1 MFQGKGSS
9 CTRDAELGVSVPCN
23 NTRLAVLSEPT
34 SVDSRPRMSATVTLS
49 LLAQPCECH
58 HVPRPTSLAR
68 THTGAGSAGGMETVV
83 QPLRPLP
90 VDRPAGRRG
99 SKDRVNARGSRAERS
114 TPGPA
119 SATCWT
125 LAKAKRAQAAATLLP
140 GSPWHVTCCTSGVKN
155 APGRAKRVPGLN
167 MLNFSMSPEYFAPD
181 RIFKVRVAQ
190 TAWRDPFA
198 ENS

>member
-9 CTRDAELGVSVPCN
+9 CTRDAELGVGVPCN
-23 NTRLAVLSEPT
+23 STRLAVLSEPT

-68 THTGAGSAGGMETVV
+68 THTGAGSAGGMEIVV

-99 SKDRVNARGSRAERS
+99 SGGQDQCPGEQSGAEPQARQVRAVGRS
-114 TPGPA
+114 PKQSEP
-119 SATCWT
+119 
-125 LAKAKRAQAAATLLP
+125 KP
-140 GSPWHVTCCTSGVKN
+140 PPHCC
-155 APGRAKRVPGLN
+155 PGRRG
-167 MLNFSMSPEYFAPD
+167 
-181 RIFKVRVAQ
+181 
-190 TAWRDPFA
+190 T
-198 ENS
+198 